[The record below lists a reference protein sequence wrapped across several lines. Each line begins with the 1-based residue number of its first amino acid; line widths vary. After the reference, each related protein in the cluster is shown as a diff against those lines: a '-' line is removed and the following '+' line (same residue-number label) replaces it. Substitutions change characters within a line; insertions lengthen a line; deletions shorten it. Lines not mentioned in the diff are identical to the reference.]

1 MTLTVPLLFA
11 VVCVGAEECTSPRLP
26 VQNQSLSL
34 LQHAA
39 RAFVDAPS
47 HAVKKAPLI
56 LNELQVP
63 VQHGFSVGLS
73 TRGGTAFRIR
83 LNAGQQPIDTPMVA
97 PEEEDAP
104 WTSVSSSI
112 GQGIVVA
119 DVGSLI
125 VSADGVITLMDSKG
139 NVLTSS
145 SPVARPDEISFAS
158 ASGLVYG
165 RGAGADDASQLT
177 LLGNVT
183 PVVNNQYGKGSQ
195 SHVPHYYT
203 PDGYAALGVSD
214 ASYTTADGSFLS
226 ATYAASVDSITWRN
240 TREGPFELYLMPSP
254 TLELGTAAYY
264 NLIGR
269 PRVPPLWTFGFMA
282 SRWGWEDYQY
292 VHDTLSQFR
301 SGGYPADAFITDFEW
316 YTNESDYPF
325 TSQGKSY
332 CNDFATRREL
342 IPNENETLA
351 YFRSNLHFRFGGI
364 RKARLCNTELLEFAR
379 SQGFILPQGC
389 PGGDPTVPG
398 WTPAVGTYGEGRELN
413 FSDPR
418 VQSWYSQHQAP
429 FLNNGVSFWWNDEG
443 ETSYFT
449 FLWWCITQVQTL
461 HEKDATKRYY
471 SLNRNFAPGMA
482 RLGAAVWTGDSG
494 PEWWVLAA
502 QPGFMLNWAL
512 AGLPYV
518 GSDIGGFTANTS
530 PELLTR
536 WYQLGVF
543 MPVMRVHSTKD
554 ATPHWPWLFGEEA
567 SDAMKS
573 ALELRYRLIP
583 YHYSWAHAMFLNRRL
598 WMRPMVVAYPDDAEM
613 AGMTNQWMDGEL
625 LVAPILSETSEKRV
639 HLPSGSWFPLEGGT
653 PLVGPTLVRGAA
665 RLDEIPVFAP
675 AGSIIVLAPL
685 VQYTDALPGG
695 PLEVRIFR
703 GKDATFELFED
714 DGESLAYLSGGLRST
729 VFRWSESRS
738 ELSWTAQGSTATQYK
753 SMQVTSYGT
762 SGAGSPPNLVDIT
775 PAGTVQIRDVV
786 LENDES
792 RFLPPRENADV
803 D

>member
-1 MTLTVPLLFA
+1 MILTVLLLFA
-11 VVCVGAEECTSPRLP
+11 VVCISAKECTSPRHAVPNL
-26 VQNQSLSL
+26 SLSL

-39 RAFVDAPS
+39 RAVVDARG
-47 HAVKKAPLI
+47 HTVKKALFTS
-56 LNELQVP
+56 NELRVFLE
-63 VQHGFSVGLS
+63 HGFSVGLS

-83 LNAGQQPIDTPMVA
+83 LDAGQQPIDTPMVA
-97 PEEEDAP
+97 PEKENAP
-104 WTSVSSSI
+104 WTQVSSSV
-112 GQGIVVA
+112 GHGIAVA

-125 VSADGVITLMDSKG
+125 VSADGVITLMNSEG
-139 NVLTSS
+139 HVLTSS
-145 SPVARPDEISFAS
+145 SPVAHPNEIRFTSIN
-158 ASGLVYG
+158 GLVYG

-195 SHVPHYYT
+195 SHVPHYYAA
-203 PDGYAALGVSD
+203 DGYAALGVSD
-214 ASYTTADGSFLS
+214 ASFTTAEGSFLS
-226 ATYAASVDSITWRN
+226 ATYAASADRITWRN
-240 TREGPFELYLMPSP
+240 TREGPFELYLMPAP

-264 NLIGR
+264 NLIGT

-282 SRWGWEDYQY
+282 SRWGWENYKY
-292 VHDTLSQFR
+292 VNDTLSQFR
-301 SGGYPADAFITDFEW
+301 SGGFPADAFITDFEW
-316 YTNESDYPF
+316 YTNESDYSF
-325 TSQGKSY
+325 MSQGKSY
-332 CNDFATRREL
+332 CNDFAARTEL
-342 IPNENETLA
+342 LPNGNETLA
-351 YFRSNLHFRFGGI
+351 YFKSNLHFRFGGI

-398 WTPAVGTYGEGRELN
+398 WTPAVGTYGVGRELN

-418 VQSWYSQHQAP
+418 VQSWYSQHQAH
-429 FLNNGVSFWWNDEG
+429 FLKDGVSFWWNDEG

-449 FLWWCITQVQTL
+449 FLWWCITQARTL
-461 HEKDATKRYY
+461 HEKDPTKRYY

-482 RLGAAVWTGDSG
+482 RLGAAVWTGDSA

-518 GSDIGGFTANTS
+518 GSDIGGFTADTS
-530 PELLTR
+530 PKLLTR

-598 WMRPMVVAYPDDAEM
+598 WMRPMGVAFPDDAEM
-613 AGMTNQWMDGEL
+613 ARITSQWMDGEL
-625 LVAPILSETSEKRV
+625 LVAPVLSENSEKLV
-639 HLPSGSWFPLEGGT
+639 HLPSGSWFPLEGGA
-653 PLVGPTLVRGAA
+653 PVVGPTVMRGAA

-675 AGSIIVLAPL
+675 AGSIVVLAPL

-729 VFRWSESRS
+729 VFRWNESRS
-738 ELSWTAQGSTATQYK
+738 ELSWVAQGSTATQYK
-753 SMQVTSYGT
+753 SIYVTSYGT
-762 SGAGSPPNLVDIT
+762 SGVGSPPNHVDIT
-775 PAGTVQIRDVV
+775 PAGTVQIKEVV
-786 LENDES
+786 LEPES
-792 RFLPPRENADV
+792 GSLPPREDADV